1 MATGT
6 PKNPISL
13 LATKNKNGYHARR
26 ELRDK
31 FVDATACSLFRI
43 RSVSSM
49 RAPYIDLLPLLQF
62 NVSEDTVN
70 TLVTRICNKLSRV
83 RGCNRSPKY
92 WQCDCPLLC
101 EYCLSAFRYRLL
113 NKIDELRDQNYKLYF
128 RRHVISLPR
137 GILVQ
142 HDSHDAIYLLHNY
155 LNSLAL
161 YRTPLETFQHI
172 AESPSELNNPIHSND
187 MFSLYSAVFEGT
199 SMYNPRVDQV
209 LSRDEVYRRSVAIG
223 RLILKGGGRSGQRHV
238 LWNGDH
244 FIHSILNTLE
254 MERRAISLSKADG
267 TASRITFYPD
277 LTTNLMCLEL
287 QSLILSHDKPEVVLP
302 DGLLYFGPT
311 QAPRRIRLNEASD
324 MYATSSVSLETKT
337 MRTGRYSMHKQL
349 EKLFTYNGTQN
360 NLTPLEFFIYA
371 LGMDRLRTISTSG
384 ILR

>member
-6 PKNPISL
+6 QKNPISL
-13 LATKNKNGYHARR
+13 LATKNKKGYSARR
-26 ELRDK
+26 TLRDK
-31 FVDATACSLFRI
+31 FVDATGCSLSRI
-43 RSVSSM
+43 RSVSALS
-49 RAPYIDLLPLLQF
+49 APYIDLLPLLQF
-62 NVSEDTVN
+62 NISENTVN
-70 TLVTRICNKLSRV
+70 NLLTRVCDRLSRV

-113 NKIDELRDQNYKLYF
+113 NKIDELRDRNCKLYF

-137 GILVQ
+137 GILIR
-142 HDSHDAIYLLHNY
+142 HDSRDVIYLLHNY
-155 LNSLAL
+155 LNHIAL
-161 YRTPLETFQHI
+161 YRTPIETFQHI
-172 AESPSELNNPIHSND
+172 AESPSELNNPIHNND
-187 MFSLYSAVFEGT
+187 MFSLYSAIFEGT
-199 SMYNPRVDQV
+199 YRYNPRVDQV
-209 LSRDEVYRRSVAIG
+209 LSSAEVYRRNVEIY
-223 RLILKGGGRSGQRHV
+223 RLILKGGGRAGQRHV

-244 FIHSILNTLE
+244 FIHSIVNTLE
-254 MERRAISLSKADG
+254 MERRAISISHADG

-287 QSLILSHDKPEVVLP
+287 QSLILSPDKPEVVLP

-337 MRTGRYSMHKQL
+337 MRTGRYSIHKQL
-349 EKLFTYNGTQN
+349 EKLFTYNSTQN
-360 NLTPLEFFIYA
+360 NLTPLEFFIYT